1 MSLQTH
7 KLTLVIAVGK
17 AGQVWLEF
25 KNAKLASF
33 SNWCIYKK
41 SQCCNSLFPFRNWCI
56 WLVNKLQGEAYLI

>member
-17 AGQVWLEF
+17 AGQVWLEY

-33 SNWCIYKK
+33 TNRCIYLQKQKK
-41 SQCCNSLFPFRNWCI
+41 PMLQKPFSL
-56 WLVNKLQGEAYLI
+56 